1 MRPQNDL
8 RKTTVRS
15 MPIMLKK
22 RLTSSSG
29 RLYNRG
35 MTSGPISRKTTTLIL
50 WSVLTWDAMDVSR
63 SVVRDDTDGD
73 NPGDDIVVREKDTE
87 EGFVGDFKFDDE
99 FTASSHTSLAPGMRR
114 YLSWRPGWRDD
125 PARRTGT
132 VVVLTPALP
141 SSHSLAGSS

>member
-8 RKTTVRS
+8 RETTVRS
-15 MPIMLKK
+15 MPKILKK
-22 RLTSSSG
+22 RLASSSG

-63 SVVRDDTDGD
+63 LVVRDDTDGD

-87 EGFVGDFKFDDE
+87 EGFVGEFE
-99 FTASSHTSLAPGMRR
+99 FTMAVHTVSH
-114 YLSWRPGWRDD
+114 PGWGDTYHGG
-125 PARRTGT
+125 PGGG
-132 VVVLTPALP
+132 
-141 SSHSLAGSS
+141 GSSRARL